1 MIYGTV
7 GVPLGGLGR
16 QMNEHSRAFF
26 WLIFV
31 FLLFLAWTN
40 RFIQDDAFISFRYA
54 HNLVAGHGLV
64 FNPGEAV
71 EGYTNFLWTLIIAIP
86 LYFGKDVILSSY
98 LISIGIF
105 AIGLVGVYRLAD
117 LMLENK
123 TEALLALLLVGTNYT
138 FSAYATGGLETALVM
153 TLIVWAFALSIEVI
167 RSENWSLGKLLVI
180 SLLCGLALLT
190 RLDSAIFLLAVAM
203 MLGLSWLTNG
213 ADITNKIAQSFAA
226 AIPALLLVGGWFI
239 WKLGFYGDILPNTYY
254 AKAARDGVAPELH
267 LRGVHFIYLYL
278 ARYALWPF
286 LAIFYWQVMKRM
298 PPLSQAAI
306 SFVLMIWFAYIIWTG
321 GDFMEFRFMVVATPL
336 IMIMTVM
343 AMRTLPKLHFPL
355 IAILI
360 AVSAL
365 HGGTFA
371 RTGGIESIDELH
383 QHVAGPPS
391 NWIKV
396 GQSMKTHF
404 GDLEEPPIVALGAA
418 GAMPYYSELEVI
430 DLLGLVD
437 AWVARHGDTYVNR
450 PGHMRVGNHSYAI
463 ERGANFWMGQIKGIK
478 RNDDGSIPCQIGPYK
493 PYFQFVGAV
502 EDVLPDDLSFIAL
515 PIDDK
520 WVFPI
525 LYIHPT
531 LQIDDAI
538 KAHGLTLCKIDR
550 S

>member
-16 QMNEHSRAFF
+16 RMNEHSRAFF
-26 WLIFV
+26 WVIFV
-31 FLLFLAWTN
+31 ILLFLAWTN

-54 HNLVAGHGLV
+54 QNLVNGHGLV

-86 LYFGKDVILSSY
+86 LYFDKDVIVSSY
-98 LISIGIF
+98 LISMGIF
-105 AIGLVGVYRLAD
+105 AIGLGGVYRLAD

-138 FSAYATGGLETALVM
+138 FSAYATGGLETTLVM
-153 TLIVWAFALSIEVI
+153 ALIVWAFALSIEVI
-167 RSENWSLGKLLVI
+167 RSENWSLGKLLLI
-180 SLLCGLALLT
+180 SLLSGLALLT
-190 RLDSAIFLLAVAM
+190 RLDAAIFLFAVAM
-203 MLGLSWLTNG
+203 ILGLSWVTNG
-213 ADITNKIAQSFAA
+213 AGATNKIAQAFAIT
-226 AIPALLLVGGWFI
+226 IPALLLVGGWFI
-239 WKLGFYGDILPNTYY
+239 WKLDFYGDILPNTYY
-254 AKAARDGVAPELH
+254 AKAARDGLKPELH

-278 ARYALWPF
+278 ARYALWPL
-286 LAIFYWQVMKRM
+286 LAIFFWQTMKRR
-298 PPLSQAAI
+298 PALSQTAL
-306 SFVLMIWFAYIIWTG
+306 SVVLVLWFAYIIWTG

-336 IMIMTVM
+336 IMIMAVT
-343 AMRTLPKLHFPL
+343 AMRSLPKLHFPL
-355 IAILI
+355 IAILLG
-360 AVSAL
+360 VSAL

-383 QHVAGPPS
+383 QHVTGPPN

-404 GDLEEPPIVALGAA
+404 GDLETPPVVALGAA

-437 AWVARHGDTYVNR
+437 KWVAHHGETYVNR

-463 ERGANFWMGQIKGIK
+463 ERGTNFWVGQISGIK
-478 RNDDGSIPCQIGPYK
+478 RLDDGSIPCRLSNYK
-493 PYFQFVGAV
+493 DYFQFVGAV

-515 PIDDK
+515 PVDEQ

-538 KAHGLTLCKIDR
+538 KSHGLTLCPIER